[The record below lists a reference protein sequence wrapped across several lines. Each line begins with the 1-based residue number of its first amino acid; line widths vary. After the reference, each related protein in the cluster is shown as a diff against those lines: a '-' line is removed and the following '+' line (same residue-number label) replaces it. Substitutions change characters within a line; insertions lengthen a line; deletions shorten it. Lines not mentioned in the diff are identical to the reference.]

1 MLHIDPRHIAPDV
14 TPELIAAQAA
24 RAGLADS
31 IARERSGPGGDFLG
45 WLDPS
50 HMVADFEID
59 EIQMIANDLRA
70 ISETLVVVGIGGS
83 YLGSRAVIEALA
95 APDSP
100 RVLFAGQNLSA
111 RHHRDLLDSLEAHD
125 VACNVVSKSGTTTEP
140 AVAFRLMKSYLE
152 RRYGAENCAHRIV
165 ATTDRV
171 RGALRQLAD
180 GAGYRTLPIADDV
193 GGRYSVLSPVGLL
206 PIAYAGIDIAELRR
220 GAIDCAEAS
229 HEPRLENNPIRW
241 YAVVRNLLAQRGI
254 VIEALASF
262 EPRLHYLLEWWKQL
276 YGESEGKN
284 GMGLYPSSV
293 EYTADLHSMGQYFQQ
308 GRRILMETFL
318 MIDSEE
324 PDLRV
329 PFGDDRDEL
338 GYLTERP
345 MTDINA
351 AAHAATASAHRDG
364 GVPNLT
370 IHVPRLDAYHLGA
383 LLYFFERACA
393 VSGYLMG
400 INPFDQPGVEAYKSN
415 MFRLLGKPGVS
426 GVAGAPIGTS
436 TTERIHFHPT

>member
-1 MLHIDPRHIAPDV
+1 MLHIDPRHVEPDV

-24 RAGLADS
+24 RASLADS
-31 IARERSGPGGDFLG
+31 IAVERSGPGSDFLG
-45 WLDPS
+45 WLDPGRI
-50 HMVADFEID
+50 VADYEIA
-59 EIQMIANDLRA
+59 EIQALANDLRT
-70 ISETLVVVGIGGS
+70 ISDTLVVVGIGGS

-95 APDSP
+95 APDAP

-111 RHHRDLLDSLEAHD
+111 RHHRDLLDGLESRE
-125 VACNVVSKSGTTTEP
+125 VVCNVVSKSGTTTEP

-152 RRYGAENCAHRIV
+152 QRYGAEGCVHRIV

-180 GAGYRTLPIADDV
+180 GAGYRTLPIADDI

-220 GAIDCAEAS
+220 GAIECAEAANES
-229 HEPRLENNPIRW
+229 RLENNPIRW

-254 VIEALASF
+254 AIEALASF

-318 MIDSEE
+318 IIDAEE
-324 PDLRV
+324 PDIRV
-329 PFGDDRDEL
+329 PAGDDRDEL
-338 GYLTERP
+338 GYLTGRTMSE
-345 MTDINA
+345 INA

-370 IHVPRLDAYHLGA
+370 IHIPRLDAYHLGA

-400 INPFDQPGVEAYKSN
+400 INPFDQPGVEAYKAN
-415 MFRLLGKPGVS
+415 MFRLLGKPGYPSVERFAAS
-426 GVAGAPIGTS
+426 EATS
-436 TTERIHFHPT
+436 ARVHFEQR